1 MVRTQVQLTEKQY
14 EALKRLSLKEN
25 ISVAELIRR
34 GVNEI
39 LLSAE
44 GMEKEE
50 RTKRAIAAAGRFR
63 SGVKDLSANHDIYF
77 TEAISK

>member
-25 ISVAELIRR
+25 ISIAELIRR

-50 RTKRAIAAAGRFR
+50 RINRAIAAAGRFR
-63 SGVKDLSANHDIYF
+63 SGVKDLSSNHDIYF